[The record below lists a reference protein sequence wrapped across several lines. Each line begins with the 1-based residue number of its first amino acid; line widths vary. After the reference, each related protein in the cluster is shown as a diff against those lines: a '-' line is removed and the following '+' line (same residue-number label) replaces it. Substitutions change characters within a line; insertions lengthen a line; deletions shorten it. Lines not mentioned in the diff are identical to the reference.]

1 MIFIVL
7 IFVTW
12 YFCQV
17 CVSRVI
23 VMMEST
29 LPANEWCISTILH
42 CAGLDCYEWCNCNH
56 PIHHHHHPNH
66 HHYHHCPWCN
76 CSWARTS
83 RNLPLTRVSVSHSLL
98 SFPSI
103 GILITPITITTIII
117 IIIRWCY
124 HIPVQRDQNKTI
136 KTISIARNNTLFLEI
151 C

>member
-83 RNLPLTRVSVSHSLL
+83 RNLPWHVSLSLPHSCHFHPSAFLSLQSPSPPSLSSSSDDATTFLFSVTRTKQLKPFQS
-98 SFPSI
+98 
-103 GILITPITITTIII
+103 
-117 IIIRWCY
+117 
-124 HIPVQRDQNKTI
+124 
-136 KTISIARNNTLFLEI
+136 LEI
-151 C
+151 IHCF